1 MSKNRKYMMYGT
13 ILLLGI
19 LKEMGLAASQ
29 ARLLSLTS
37 RQHTVEHRAQFLQ
50 AQKLRLAND
59 SDAVYEKYINA
70 LDSTKLE
77 TRTYDSKGTVHW
89 VDGSLSNLLRYS
101 ADDKAAG
108 NIYYVQNIKDGKL
121 YMPRNITTAYE
132 NSGGDLYNFLNTM
145 NVQYHNAYDESYLN
159 AKAKVDTDIANGWH
173 LKPWDGRRD
182 QAVLIET
189 YNKLLAKTHIPD
201 LPDTYYA
208 AQRIYNMVY
217 NSQNI
222 TKTTYL
228 PWKTSQLQDLKND
241 LSYLKNSSGYSSDPV
256 VRALA
261 EYCINFDISGIFSNP
276 DAVTTLNASTSDTK
290 EYYIYYDKSK
300 EDAKEDPNARQ
311 SVNEIFKLR
320 MLLNGGTYKLNG
332 GTAQDVYDTTIK
344 NQITS
349 FTGSEQTNMGDALIN
364 LCNNIMNSE
373 YSKAVQQAE
382 ENLEGFV
389 VSTGTNTTTI
399 SAAFEHY
406 QQYCQD
412 EIELSLQSSATH
424 KEYEDS
430 ILGKYYENMFNA
442 ISQAGGCIAL
452 ADENV
457 KSSSWVNNMI
467 KNAQV
472 VLAVYNNEREEIDNV
487 TASSNPGIR
496 EVSNDEE
503 IVKIDLE
510 YETAL
515 EAITSKET
523 KYNTQLNQLEAER
536 SAIQTEMES
545 LKKVAKENIESTF
558 KLFS

>member
-1 MSKNRKYMMYGT
+1 M
-13 ILLLGI
+13 
-19 LKEMGLAASQ
+19 
-29 ARLLSLTS
+29 
-37 RQHTVEHRAQFLQ
+37 
-50 AQKLRLAND
+50 
-59 SDAVYEKYINA
+59 
-70 LDSTKLE
+70 
-77 TRTYDSKGTVHW
+77 
-89 VDGSLSNLLRYS
+89 
-101 ADDKAAG
+101 
-108 NIYYVQNIKDGKL
+108 
-121 YMPRNITTAYE
+121 
-132 NSGGDLYNFLNTM
+132 
-145 NVQYHNAYDESYLN
+145 
-159 AKAKVDTDIANGWH
+159 
-173 LKPWDGRRD
+173 
-182 QAVLIET
+182 
-189 YNKLLAKTHIPD
+189 
-201 LPDTYYA
+201 
-208 AQRIYNMVY
+208 
-217 NSQNI
+217 
-222 TKTTYL
+222 
-228 PWKTSQLQDLKND
+228 
-241 LSYLKNSSGYSSDPV
+241 KNSSGYSSDPV

-290 EYYIYYDKSK
+290 EYYIYYDKST
-300 EDAKEDPNARQ
+300 EDAKDDPSARQ

-349 FTGSEQTNMGDALIN
+349 FTGSEQTNMGDALIK
-364 LCNNIMNSE
+364 LCNNIKNSE

-382 ENLEGFV
+382 QNLDTFL
-389 VSTGTNTTTI
+389 TAQGTDKTTI
-399 SAAFEHY
+399 SNVFKHY
-406 QQYCQD
+406 QQYCD
-412 EIELSLQSSATH
+412 DIREFNLQSPTTH

-430 ILGKYYENMFNA
+430 TLGKYYENMFNA